1 MSRRGNNVEGKVYV
15 GGLPE
20 DATSEEL
27 DDVFHKFGRI
37 RKIWVARRPP
47 GFAFVEF
54 EDTRDAEDAVRS
66 LDGTRIC
73 GVKARVELST
83 GRSRRDRDDRGG
95 GGGGGGG
102 YRSGGGGGG
111 GGYRGGGGG
120 GNRDYSSKFST
131 QSLLQNAFHLFSSTH
146 LVPHVFLF
154 QSIPSRVELL
164 KRAGPCTRFDPTMDL
179 VHALVRHTSAVEV
192 GAVLARVPV
201 EEGNRTSREGS
212 DEG

>member
-37 RKIWVARRPP
+37 RKIWTHATLRTQCVHWTELEFVGSKRVLSFQRAVLVAI
-47 GFAFVEF
+47 GMTGVVVAVAAAATEAGVAVAAADIEAVE
-54 EDTRDAEDAVRS
+54 
-66 LDGTRIC
+66 
-73 GVKARVELST
+73 VEET
-83 GRSRRDRDDRGG
+83 A
-95 GGGGGGG
+95 
-102 YRSGGGGGG
+102 
-111 GGYRGGGGG
+111 
-120 GNRDYSSKFST
+120 T
-131 QSLLQNAFHLFSSTH
+131 IQ
-146 LVPHVFLF
+146 
-154 QSIPSRVELL
+154 
-164 KRAGPCTRFDPTMDL
+164 DL